1 MSMTNTTKKNIFKS
15 TLTALLA
22 ATMIAGAMAGCGSGS
37 TSSKAE
43 VSAANETQVVTQVV
57 NGVYV
62 DENGQPI
69 TDANGDFIPASEAA
83 TTAGDKTSKA
93 KDDKQSSADNKQNSK
108 SGDTSKT
115 QSSAS
120 SKTNNTQNS
129 GAQQSAGSGNS
140 GSGERTKT
148 PSGAKNSATKKSTKA
163 DDSAKELTIG
173 GKSYKVGD
181 KVTCTYFLTVPQP
194 MLNFQGRVEYD
205 NTMLKKTNAYL
216 VAPASYSA
224 MLNATLDNRVVFNG
238 SDLSGYDFTEP
249 GYEFLVVEYEVLKT
263 GTTEPAIT
271 FEVITD
277 TNDKAYAGAN
287 GVLSGGAKVMSVY
300 S

>member
-15 TLTALLA
+15 ALAALLA
-22 ATMIAGAMAGCGSGS
+22 ATMIAGAMAGCGGS

-120 SKTNNTQNS
+120 SKTNNQNS

>member
-15 TLTALLA
+15 ALAALLA
-22 ATMIAGAMAGCGSGS
+22 ATMIAGAMAGCGGDK
-37 TSSKAE
+37 SSKAE

-120 SKTNNTQNS
+120 SKTDNQNS

>member
-15 TLTALLA
+15 TLAALLA

-43 VSAANETQVVTQVV
+43 VSTANETQVVTQVV

-83 TTAGDKTSKA
+83 TAAGDKTSKA

-120 SKTNNTQNS
+120 SKTNNNQNS

-148 PSGAKNSATKKSTKA
+148 PSGAKNSTTKKSTKA

-181 KVTCTYFLTVPQP
+181 KVTCTYFLTVPKP
-194 MLNFQGRVEYD
+194 MLNFQGRVEFD

-224 MLNATLDNRVVFNG
+224 MLNSTLDNRVVFNG

-277 TNDKAYAGAN
+277 TSDKAYAGAD

>member
-1 MSMTNTTKKNIFKS
+1 MYITNTTKKNIFKS
-15 TLTALLA
+15 ALAALLA
-22 ATMIAGAMAGCGSGS
+22 ATMIAGAMAGCGGDK
-37 TSSKAE
+37 SSKAE

-120 SKTNNTQNS
+120 SKTDNQNS

-148 PSGAKNSATKKSTKA
+148 PSGAKNSATKKTTKA

-181 KVTCTYFLTVPQP
+181 KVTCTYYLMLPNT
-194 MLNFQGRVEYD
+194 MLNFQGRVLYD
-205 NTMLKKTNAYL
+205 PAMLKKTNAYL
-216 VAPASYSA
+216 VEPANFSSVINTG
-224 MLNATLDNRVVFNG
+224 LEGKVVFNG
-238 SDLSGYDFTEP
+238 SDLQGYDFTSP
-249 GYEFLVVEYEVLKT
+249 GYAFLVVEYEALKT
-263 GTTEPAIT
+263 GATEPAIN
-271 FEVITD
+271 FEFISDISDVRYSGGEGSL
-277 TNDKAYAGAN
+277 TN
-287 GVLSGGAKVMSVY
+287 GAKVWAVY
-300 S
+300 E